1 MQQKA
6 SWGKRTAPD
15 QEWRPVAQNVS
26 AAVFLN
32 KSALA
37 ACTGSAAAWSAHA
50 GFDSALEAP
59 KPLSAYCR
67 TTASSSLSA
76 LLLPPHLPTF
86 SLEGMVVGTEG
97 PTCVPKW
104 KSHLRFS
111 KTPKYFHRR
120 GNPLNAS
127 STQYAPDLVT
137 PSVRLVILP
146 WLKHSY
152 NNNHIINISK
162 STLRFFPKAFLS
174 PASITKVTLL
184 TLKTVK
190 VTYSSSNSYS
200 EKALNS
206 LSQLTAT
213 YRPGKEE
220 ICSLL
225 FLFSSS
231 SLLLWH
237 F

>member
-1 MQQKA
+1 MQQNA

-26 AAVFLN
+26 AAVLLN

-37 ACTGSAAAWSAHA
+37 ACTGSAAAWSGHA
-50 GFDSALEAP
+50 GFDSAVEAP
-59 KPLSAYCR
+59 KPLSAFCR

-76 LLLPPHLPTF
+76 LLLPPHSPTF

-120 GNPLNAS
+120 GNPLNAP
-127 STQYAPDLVT
+127 STQYAPGDLVT

-162 STLRFFPKAFLS
+162 PTLRFFPKAFLS

-184 TLKTVK
+184 KQSLKSVQK
-190 VTYSSSNSYS
+190 
-200 EKALNS
+200 
-206 LSQLTAT
+206 
-213 YRPGKEE
+213 
-220 ICSLL
+220 
-225 FLFSSS
+225 
-231 SLLLWH
+231 
-237 F
+237 